1 MSSPKLQ
8 DTHHLPR
15 TSSTADGHIPRVI
28 LYAQTHHTPSGEPI
42 SLLPLLTNDTGVTHV
57 IVAAIHLNEGPGNI
71 TLNDDPPSANKF
83 NQLWDEV
90 RQLKAAGVKVMGML
104 GGAAKGSYWRLQG
117 NEEQFEAYYAPLRDL
132 IRRHSLDGLDLD
144 VEEEISLPTITR
156 LLSRL
161 RSDFGPSFIT
171 TLAPV
176 ATAMI
181 PDLRQPPILYTPTES
196 APLQIPHSH
205 AHMSGF
211 NHFAL
216 EAGHGHLVSWYH
228 VQFYNGWGDASN
240 AHFYDAMVSSGWPA
254 SKIVVG
260 VLTNH
265 RNGGSGWADVGRLS
279 GVVTALR
286 SRGLRF
292 GGVMGWEYFNA
303 GSNEG
308 EEGRD
313 LACSSRPWEW
323 VKVMGTAAR
332 GAIPHVGQ
340 GVVGS
345 AAPPGALPP
354 TQVPWPSADVDKLCE
369 LGFGRSNAVA
379 ALNAT
384 NGDVETAAVLLLE
397 Q

>member
-1 MSSPKLQ
+1 M
-8 DTHHLPR
+8 
-15 TSSTADGHIPRVI
+15 TSSTQHRLATPSVDGHTPRLV
-28 LYAQTHHTPSGEPI
+28 LYAQTHHTRSGEPI
-42 SLLPLLTNDTGVTHV
+42 SLLPLLTNHTGVTHV
-57 IVAAIHLNEGPGNI
+57 IIAAIHLNEGPGNI
-71 TLNDDPPSANKF
+71 TLNDDPPSATKF

-117 NEEQFEAYYAPLRDL
+117 NEEEFEAYYSPLRDI
-132 IRRHSLDGLDLD
+132 IRRQSLDGLDLD
-144 VEEEISLPTITR
+144 VEEEISIATIIR

-161 RSDFGPSFIT
+161 RSDFGHSFIT

-181 PDLRQPPILYTPTES
+181 PDLRQPPILYTPTTQPPS

-205 AHMSGF
+205 PHMSGF

-254 SKIVVG
+254 GKVIVG
-260 VLTNH
+260 VLTNC
-265 RNGGSGWADVGRLS
+265 RNGGSGWVDVGRLS
-279 GVVTALR
+279 AVVTALR
-286 SRGLRF
+286 SRGSRF

-308 EEGRD
+308 EEGHD
-313 LACSSRPWEW
+313 IACASRPWEW
-323 VKVMGTAAR
+323 VKAVRYAVRGTVPR
-332 GAIPHVGQ
+332 TDQEVGI
-340 GVVGS
+340 
-345 AAPPGALPP
+345 AAPPGGTGPLPP
-354 TQVPWPSADVDKLCE
+354 TEVPWPNADVDKLCE
-369 LGFGRSNAVA
+369 LGFGRANVVA